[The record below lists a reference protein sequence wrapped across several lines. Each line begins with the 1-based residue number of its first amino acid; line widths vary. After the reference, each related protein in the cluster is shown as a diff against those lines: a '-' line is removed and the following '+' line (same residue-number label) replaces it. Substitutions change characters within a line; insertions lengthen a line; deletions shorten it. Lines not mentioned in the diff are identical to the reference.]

1 MENTGNSEREESTTR
16 PNLEQI
22 FAEAEANLRSGLST
36 LSSWSDQARDILEN
50 RPGVV
55 LASLSI
61 AGFMTGLMVRGG
73 RPLFERTG
81 RKGFMADPL
90 VVFLTG
96 AFAGFTIG
104 PRLLKEASTGF
115 DLVPEE
121 GRNATAAPS
130 EPPASSSSRQNNVSE
145 FERIADRFSH

>member
-1 MENTGNSEREESTTR
+1 MENTSSAGKENPSKAS
-16 PNLEQI
+16 LEQI
-22 FAEAEANLRSGLST
+22 FADAESNLRNGLST
-36 LSSWSDQARDILEN
+36 LSAWSDQARDVLEN

-61 AGFMTGLMVRGG
+61 AGFMTGMMVRGG
-73 RPLFERTG
+73 RSLFERTG

-96 AFAGFTIG
+96 AFAGLTLG
-104 PRLLKEASTGF
+104 PRLLNEASQGF
-115 DLVPEE
+115 GLM
-121 GRNATAAPS
+121 AS
-130 EPPASSSSRQNNVSE
+130 EPGERQRAQGEAKTPQQDSSQSNISE